1 MEIIDLAV
9 MGDSD
14 LVINQVWK
22 KYNNKKE
29 RMKAYA
35 ERVWDLI

>member
-1 MEIIDLAV
+1 MEITDLAV

-14 LVINQVWK
+14 LVINQARK